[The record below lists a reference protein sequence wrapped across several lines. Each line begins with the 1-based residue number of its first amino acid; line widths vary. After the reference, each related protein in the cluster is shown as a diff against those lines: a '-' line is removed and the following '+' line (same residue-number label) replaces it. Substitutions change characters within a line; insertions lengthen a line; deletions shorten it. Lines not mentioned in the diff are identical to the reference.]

1 MIDELTIRRVK
12 EAASIVDV
20 LDEFGYELQ
29 RKGKNYLCLCPFHDD
44 RHIGSFVVNPNR
56 NTYTCYSCGAH
67 GDPIGFLI
75 QHERMTFVDALR
87 WLGRKYG
94 IEVEGSERFQYVK
107 KREPRTPPP
116 PLPMLTLSPEYVR
129 HYRQNLG
136 EDVLVQWIK
145 HLPWDAP
152 QRARIDEVLRNYMVG
167 TTHEGGDFTIF
178 WQVDEKAR
186 LRTGKMMKYR
196 ANGHRRKEGK
206 YNNDWMHSRLERRH
220 LYDPTKVEYKT
231 CYFGQHLIDAF
242 PNATIN
248 IVESEKTALI
258 MAIAYGDYEQRLWI
272 ACGGKGHLNRQ
283 EMLPLIERNRHIVLY
298 PDKDAVEEWRQLAL
312 ATGYKRISIDDE
324 YLIKYWK
331 PEDGP
336 KADIADLMERWLHE
350 NEERRKKPK
359 QEEPPRPSTPF
370 EMMAAENPVLGD
382 MINKF
387 NLIEVTK

>member
-1 MIDELTIRRVK
+1 MIDDYTVQRVRD
-12 EAASIVDV
+12 AANIVDV
-20 LDEFGYELQ
+20 MEELGFEL
-29 RKGKNYLCLCPFHDD
+29 KKHGKDYQCLCPFHND
-44 RHIGSFVVNPNR
+44 RHLGSFTVSERKNLF
-56 NTYTCYSCGAH
+56 YCFSCGAQ
-67 GDPIGFLI
+67 GDAIGFLI
-75 QHERMTFVDALR
+75 QHEHMTFWDAIR

-94 IEVEGSERFQYVK
+94 IEVEGSERFANVK
-107 KREPRTPPP
+107 RSTPKPPPP

-136 EDVLVQWIK
+136 EDVLVTWIK
-145 HLPWDAP
+145 HLPWDGP
-152 QRARIDEVLRNYMVG
+152 QRSRIDEVLRNYMVG

-178 WQVDEKAR
+178 WQVDEQAR

-220 LYDPTKVEYKT
+220 LYDPNKLEVKS

-283 EMLPLIERNRHIVLY
+283 EMLPFIERNRHIVLY

-324 YLIKYWK
+324 YLIRYWK
-331 PEDGP
+331 PEDGE

-359 QEEPPRPSTPF
+359 PEEPPRPSTPL
-370 EMMAAENPVLGD
+370 EKMAAENPVLVD
-382 MINKF
+382 MINNF
-387 NLIEVTK
+387 DLIEIK